1 MRGLWSSL
9 YTFLIMFFHPLN
21 VGGTFDFGSINID
34 RLFFCA
40 TFPGHG
46 GGQEEDSHDSK
57 EGVITYIIIKFY
69 L

>member
-1 MRGLWSSL
+1 
-9 YTFLIMFFHPLN
+9 MFFHPLK
-21 VGGTFDFGSINID
+21 VGGMIDFGSINID
-34 RLFFCA
+34 LLFFCV

-57 EGVITYIIIKFY
+57 EGVISYIIIKFY

>member
-34 RLFFCA
+34 LLFFARLFRGMVGVRKKILTTPRKA
-40 TFPGHG
+40 
-46 GGQEEDSHDSK
+46 
-57 EGVITYIIIKFY
+57 VITYIIIKFY